1 MSRRLAPALF
11 AVLLLPL
18 ALVGCG
24 ASSGGSG
31 GSQAKDPGTV
41 PVAQLST
48 VTLRVGDQKG
58 GSQSLLTAAG
68 LDKNTPYRIAW
79 STFSSGPPLLE
90 AANAGAI
97 DIGGVGN
104 TPPIFAAAAGSKV
117 DIVAASRQAPSTN
130 TILVPANSTIGD
142 VASLRGKTI
151 AVAKG
156 SSAHGHLL
164 AELARAGL
172 KPTDVTIS
180 YLQPS
185 DANAAFSTG
194 RVDAWAIWDP
204 YGTLAVQQLHARV
217 LADGSDGTANGY
229 AFQVAS
235 RKALGDPAL
244 NTAIGDYLTRLAR
257 ARSWAETHQTQWAH
271 VWAQQTGLPYPVAL
285 ATVQRQA
292 ERYVG
297 LSGTVPAEQQL
308 ADVLFDAKV
317 LPARVTVADDV
328 DDRYR
333 TALAPF
339 AAG

>member
-1 MSRRLAPALF
+1 VPRRLASALL
-11 AVLLLPL
+11 AVLVLPL
-18 ALVGCG
+18 ALAGCG
-24 ASSGGSG
+24 SSSGGSDG
-31 GSQAKDPGTV
+31 KAKDPGTV
-41 PVAQLST
+41 PAAQLSA

-130 TILVPANSTIGD
+130 TILVPQNSSIRD
-142 VASLRGKTI
+142 VASLRGKTV

-172 KPTDVTIS
+172 KPTDLNIS

-194 RVDAWAIWDP
+194 RIDAWAIWDP
-204 YGTLAVQQLHARV
+204 YGTLAVQQEHARV
-217 LADGSDGTANGY
+217 LADGGDGTANGY

-235 RKALGDPAL
+235 RKALADPAL
-244 NTAIGDYLTRLAR
+244 NTAISDYLTRLAR
-257 ARSWAETHQTQWAH
+257 ARGWASTHQTQWAH

-292 ERYVG
+292 ERYVS
-297 LSGTVPAEQQL
+297 LSSTVPAEQQL
-308 ADVLFDAKV
+308 ADILSAAKV
-317 LPARVTVADDV
+317 LPAKVTVADAV

-333 TALAPF
+333 TALAPY